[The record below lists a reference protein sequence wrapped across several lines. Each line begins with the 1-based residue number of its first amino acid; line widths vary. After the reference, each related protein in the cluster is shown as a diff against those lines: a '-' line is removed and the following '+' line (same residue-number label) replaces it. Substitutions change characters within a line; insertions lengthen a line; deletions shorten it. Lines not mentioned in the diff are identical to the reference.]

1 MRKIEQANKKIVL
14 IGREREREKKN
25 GKEDEDICLDSQCR
39 TVYTFIHHI
48 LRSLVFIDSLFISTK
63 MVYLDKCSDSWLS
76 TRVTCQKE
84 KRTTNISLGKNLFP
98 FFFFFLFFFYH
109 LFVNVVYTYVYIVSR
124 VRKKQIKRVL
134 RSDWIAYDYTLDSIK
149 AYNIHSGYLILIIKL
164 YVYYSYWTGHRGY
177 RLLYYA
183 DNRLTIHKWMKKRT
197 KKKQNDR
204 HWNQINYSSR
214 YHYRFNLRKDRPF
227 FLFLSFINDSWKVL
241 VARAQ

>member
-1 MRKIEQANKKIVL
+1 MLRLL
-14 IGREREREKKN
+14 IIYTSYLSKRKKN
-25 GKEDEDICLDSQCR
+25 DEHFSR
-39 TVYTFIHHI
+39 
-48 LRSLVFIDSLFISTK
+48 
-63 MVYLDKCSDSWLS
+63 
-76 TRVTCQKE
+76 QK
-84 KRTTNISLGKNLFP
+84 SFP
-98 FFFFFLFFFYH
+98 FLLLLPVFFYH
-109 LFVNVVYTYVYIVSR
+109 LFVNVVCTYVYIVSR
-124 VRKKQIKRVL
+124 VRKKQIKIVL

-183 DNRLTIHKWMKKRT
+183 DNRLTIHKWMKERT